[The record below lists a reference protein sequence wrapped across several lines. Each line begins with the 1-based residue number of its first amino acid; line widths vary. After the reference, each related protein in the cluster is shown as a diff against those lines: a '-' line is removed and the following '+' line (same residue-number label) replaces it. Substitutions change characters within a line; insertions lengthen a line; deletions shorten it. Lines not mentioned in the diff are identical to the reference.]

1 VSALVSTLVNEDLRG
16 GRYLFALIAW
26 NEYGTD
32 VHDEFTRQAQAF
44 GLHLG
49 DAGTLVQPYPQ
60 RMFDVAKE
68 VLGKPWPPEILDRF
82 HHDQDPVLLV
92 LDKAWREFD
101 PTEQPYA
108 VIWLSDF
115 NDDPKQIKTVLG
127 ELARRTRDGEDVI
140 AYLLGIARRARRDA
154 AIGDAQ
160 HGVGILARLGSY
172 FEIKPHLFGVAV
184 DVTAILRDI
193 AEHRAGRSRPGR
205 PEV

>member
-26 NEYGTD
+26 NDYGTD

-60 RMFDVAKE
+60 HMYGVAKQ
-68 VLGKPWPPEILDRF
+68 VLDKPWPPEIRDRF
-82 HHDQDPVLLV
+82 HNDQDPVMLILE
-92 LDKAWREFD
+92 KAWREFD
-101 PTEQPYA
+101 PTEHPYA

-127 ELARRTRDGEDVI
+127 DLARRTRDGEDVI
-140 AYLLGIARRARRDA
+140 AYLLGVARRARRD
-154 AIGDAQ
+154 DAVADAKQ
-160 HGVGILARLGSY
+160 ALGILARLGSY
-172 FEIKPHLFGVAV
+172 FEIKPQLFGVAV
-184 DVTAILRDI
+184 DIKAILHDI
-193 AEHRAGRSRPGR
+193 AEHRAGRS
-205 PEV
+205 